1 VSSEGTKA
9 RVLDA
14 AGKLIM
20 KRGDAS
26 VTMAQIAKAA
36 HISRQALYLHFADRG
51 ELMVALV
58 RHMDEK
64 RGLAQEL
71 QKITGAP
78 SGAAA
83 IAEMVALQARL
94 NPSIWAAAR
103 AVDAVRRTDAA
114 AERSWQDR
122 LSHRL
127 QGCRRVVARLE
138 AEDNLRE
145 GLDPETAA
153 DLLWELTSLRVW
165 EGLVL
170 ERRWPPERYQ
180 KHVAEILLEAL
191 TRGVRR
197 DNA

>member
-1 VSSEGTKA
+1 
-9 RVLDA
+9 
-14 AGKLIM
+14 
-20 KRGDAS
+20 
-26 VTMAQIAKAA
+26 MAQIAKAA